1 MPEGH
6 EEISWASG
14 WQPLLFQSEVA
25 VPPPPEATVHEDV
38 DLGWGTLG
46 GRDRKWLMPVLRRPL
61 GEATPGIVPFDIGEA
76 PPGCDTFVEY
86 HRYLRR
92 LSRMRALLDL
102 VIDRPAT

>member
-25 VPPPPEATVHEDV
+25 VPSPPEATVHEDV

-46 GRDRKWLMPVLRRPL
+46 GRDRKWLRPSGGCRFGKPTL
-61 GEATPGIVPFDIGEA
+61 AGMFGSGSNA
-76 PPGCDTFVEY
+76 PMD
-86 HRYLRR
+86 
-92 LSRMRALLDL
+92 
-102 VIDRPAT
+102 

>member
-1 MPEGH
+1 
-6 EEISWASG
+6 
-14 WQPLLFQSEVA
+14 
-25 VPPPPEATVHEDV
+25 VHEDV

-76 PPGCDTFVEY
+76 PPGCDTFVDY